1 MDDIPVL
8 GPGRRNEARRFINL
22 IDTLYDS
29 RVCLIASAEAEPDAL
44 YQKGDGA
51 DLFQRTASRLTEM
64 RSEAYLVGR
73 AARAHAAAAER
84 IA

>member
-29 RVCLIASAEAEPDAL
+29 RACLIAAQAEPDAL